1 MTSAIAEFTDPR
13 LVAIYDSVNSY
24 EADAQPG
31 FYLKLAA
38 ELGAKSIVDLGCGT
52 GLITCEFAR
61 RGHQV
66 IGVDPSPAMIAVAR
80 RRTTCDGVRWIVGDA
95 SALGTPEADLAIMTG
110 HVAQFFLTDESWLA
124 ALIALRD
131 ALRPGGRL
139 AFETR
144 NPNARDWES
153 WTNHIRKSVED
164 PAAGRIETWAEVHD
178 AQEGIVSYTLHYL
191 FAASGSELLSTAR
204 LRFRTE
210 AELTQSLATAGFAV
224 ERIYGDW
231 DGRPADSSTRELI
244 VVAAR

>member
-1 MTSAIAEFTDPR
+1 MNSTIAEFTDPR
-13 LVAIYDSVNSY
+13 LVAIYDCVNSY
-24 EADAQPG
+24 APDAQPG

-38 ELGAKSIVDLGCGT
+38 ELRAHSVVDLGCGT

-61 RGHQV
+61 RGYQV

-80 RRTTCDGVRWIVGDA
+80 RRPACDGVRWIVGDA
-95 SALGTPEADLAIMTG
+95 SALGTPEADLAVMTG
-110 HVAQFFLTDESWLA
+110 HVVQFFLTDESWLA

-153 WTNHIRKSVED
+153 WTDEMHKSVED
-164 PAAGRIETWAEVHD
+164 PAAGRIDTWAEVQD
-178 AQEGIVSYTLHYL
+178 VRQGIVSSTLHYL
-191 FAASGSELLSTAR
+191 FVATGEEVLSTAR
-204 LRFRTE
+204 LRFRTQ
-210 AELTQSLATAGFAV
+210 AELTQSLVTAGFAV
-224 ERIYGDW
+224 DRIYGDW
-231 DGRPADSSTRELI
+231 DARPADTSTRELI